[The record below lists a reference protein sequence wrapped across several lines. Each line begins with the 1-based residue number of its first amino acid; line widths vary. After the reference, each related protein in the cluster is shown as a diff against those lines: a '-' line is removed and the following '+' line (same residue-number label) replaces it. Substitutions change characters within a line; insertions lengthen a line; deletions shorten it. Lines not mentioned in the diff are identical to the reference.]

1 MQECCSP
8 SNGLSRVICF
18 VDSLFV
24 PRVQI
29 CHIPVV
35 TALIFFNDNLGF
47 TARHLP
53 RTLRRKSFVLMERR
67 EEQKRV
73 RVQIGWLLTTPPV
86 PDVLFQEIRFGG
98 NIYLSRLQ
106 IPSIILPPPPQ
117 KPQIGMLKKAAKS
130 GNGRLIKK
138 SKGIN

>member
-1 MQECCSP
+1 
-8 SNGLSRVICF
+8 
-18 VDSLFV
+18 
-24 PRVQI
+24 
-29 CHIPVV
+29 
-35 TALIFFNDNLGF
+35 
-47 TARHLP
+47 
-53 RTLRRKSFVLMERR
+53 MERR

-73 RVQIGWLLTTPPV
+73 RVQIGWLLMTPPV

-106 IPSIILPPPPQ
+106 IPSIILPPPLQ
-117 KPQIGMLKKAAKS
+117 KPQIEMLKKAAKS

>member
-1 MQECCSP
+1 M
-8 SNGLSRVICF
+8 
-18 VDSLFV
+18 
-24 PRVQI
+24 
-29 CHIPVV
+29 
-35 TALIFFNDNLGF
+35 
-47 TARHLP
+47 
-53 RTLRRKSFVLMERR
+53 LMEQR

-106 IPSIILPPPPQ
+106 IPSIILPPPLLQ
-117 KPQIGMLKKAAKS
+117 KPQIGMLKKTAKS

-138 SKGIN
+138 SKGINYRLV

>member
-1 MQECCSP
+1 M
-8 SNGLSRVICF
+8 
-18 VDSLFV
+18 
-24 PRVQI
+24 
-29 CHIPVV
+29 
-35 TALIFFNDNLGF
+35 
-47 TARHLP
+47 
-53 RTLRRKSFVLMERR
+53 LMERR

-73 RVQIGWLLTTPPV
+73 RVQIGWLLMTPV

-106 IPSIILPPPPQ
+106 IPSIILPPPLQ

-130 GNGRLIKK
+130 RNGRLIKK